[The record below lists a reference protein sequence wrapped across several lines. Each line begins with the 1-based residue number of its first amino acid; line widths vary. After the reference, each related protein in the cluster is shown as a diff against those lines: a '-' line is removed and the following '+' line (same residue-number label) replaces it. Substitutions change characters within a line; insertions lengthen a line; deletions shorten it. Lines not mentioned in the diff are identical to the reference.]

1 MKVEDISA
9 EMEKVICDM
18 YDRKCAVT
26 TIANSAG
33 LPYELVRQLLVSKYG
48 KLRKTCYHENLRRDM
63 IAMDWQNGTRSLRAL
78 ADKYE
83 CSEQAVRQSLYLKGI
98 SSKRDR
104 DDVAIVKAYLD
115 GEPLKKI
122 AEDFDISYTTVYNIV
137 GKDRRGQRRTNHNPN
152 EKLQEAVQN
161 ADKSVRGW
169 QTRVAEEQ
177 GVSRQRVSQV
187 WKLIE
192 EEQPNGK
199 N

>member
-1 MKVEDISA
+1 MKVEDISV

-83 CSEQAVRQSLYLKGI
+83 CSERAVRQSLYLKGI

-137 GKDRRGQRRTNHNPN
+137 GKDRRGQRKANHSPN
-152 EKLQEAVQN
+152 KKLEEAIKN